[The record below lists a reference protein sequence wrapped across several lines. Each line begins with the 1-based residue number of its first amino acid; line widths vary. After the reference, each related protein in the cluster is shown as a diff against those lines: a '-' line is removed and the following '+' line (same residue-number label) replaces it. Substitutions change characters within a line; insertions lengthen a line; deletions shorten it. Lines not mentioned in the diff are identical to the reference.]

1 MDIGQSFSLAVKSLM
16 ASKMRALL
24 TMLGIIIG
32 VSAVILISG
41 MGNGLTNKVEETF
54 TSMGSNIVTAYAL
67 YQTDTKYVDL
77 DKLEA
82 FADET
87 EGIKYYAPYTQHSS
101 VTVKVD
107 GENAST
113 TIYGTNEDYASIRDR
128 GIASGRNIQYL
139 DIARQQKVCVVGSHV
154 IEEIF
159 GEDIAN
165 DEIIGRNIKINGD
178 SFKIVGIMEEKASGM
193 AGGDDDM
200 ILIPY
205 PVAQKLFDTEYVSM
219 FYFTYENGDVADEVV
234 DKIDKHFHNI
244 YYQTGLYGQVSDEDN
259 DYYFVMDAQSMM
271 EEMYDMLDTITSIL
285 VAIAGISLLVGGVGI
300 MNIMLVSVTERTKE
314 IGIRK
319 AIGANKWDVLSQFVI
334 EAITTSVIGG
344 TIGIILGVFF
354 TGVASTI
361 LGIEG
366 AVTFESVAIAVGISS
381 LIGIVFGYLPAKKA
395 ADMHPIDALRH
406 E

>member
-41 MGNGLTNKVEETF
+41 MGNGLTNHVEETF
-54 TSMGSNIVTAYAL
+54 TSLGSNIVTAMAL

-77 DKLEA
+77 NKLEA
-82 FADET
+82 FAEET
-87 EGIKYYAPYTQHSS
+87 EGIKYYAPCTQYSGI
-101 VTVKVD
+101 TVKVNSED
-107 GENAST
+107 AST
-113 TIYGTNEDYASIRDR
+113 SIYGTNQDYASIRDR

-139 DIARQQKVCVVGSHV
+139 DVEREQKVCVVGSHV
-154 IEEIF
+154 IEELF
-159 GEDIAN
+159 GKEVTN
-165 DEIIGRNIKINGD
+165 DEIIGENLKINGD
-178 SFKIVGIMEEKASGM
+178 SFKIVGILEEKASGM
-193 AGGDDDM
+193 AGGDDDLV
-200 ILIPY
+200 LIPY
-205 PVAQKLFDTEYVSM
+205 TVAQKVFNTQYVNM
-219 FYFTYENGDVADEVV
+219 FYFTYENGDVSEEVV
-234 DKIDKHFHNI
+234 DKIDKYFHDI
-244 YYQTGLYGQVSDEDN
+244 YYEATLYNEEEEDDS
-259 DYYFVMDAQSMM
+259 DYYFIMDAQSMM

-319 AIGANKWDVLSQFVI
+319 AIGANKFDVLSQFVI

-344 TIGIILGVFF
+344 AIGIALGIFF
-354 TGVASTI
+354 TGVASNI

-366 AVTFESVAIAVGISS
+366 AVTMESVAVAVGISS

>member
-1 MDIGQSFSLAVKSLM
+1 MDIGQSFILAVKSLM

-41 MGNGLTNKVEETF
+41 MGEGLTAKVEETF
-54 TSMGSNIVTAYAL
+54 TSMGSNIVTAMAL
-67 YQTDTKYVDL
+67 RQTETKYVDL
-77 DKLEA
+77 DKLAE
-82 FADET
+82 FASET
-87 EGIKYYAPYTQHSS
+87 EGMKYYAPYTQTSA
-101 VTVKVD
+101 TAKFGTED
-107 GENAST
+107 AST
-113 TIYGTNEDYASIRDR
+113 TVYGTNEDYASIRDR

-139 DIARQQKVCVVGSHV
+139 DVEREQRVCVVGSHV
-154 IEEIF
+154 IEELF
-159 GEDIAN
+159 GDDVIN
-165 DEIIGRNIKINGD
+165 DELIGEQLKINGTT
-178 SFKIVGIMEEKASGM
+178 FKIVGIMEEKASGM

-205 PVAQKLFDTEYVSM
+205 TVAQKVFNIQYVNM
-219 FYFTYENGDVADEVV
+219 FYFTYENGDYADTI
-234 DKIDKHFHNI
+234 IDKVDRFFYNI
-244 YYQTGLYGQVSDEDN
+244 YDN
-259 DYYFVMDAQSMM
+259 ADYYFIMDAQSMM

-285 VAIAGISLLVGGVGI
+285 VAIAAVSLLVGGVGI

-319 AIGANKWDVLSQFVI
+319 AIGANKFDVLSQFVI

-344 TIGIILGVFF
+344 TIGIMLGIFF
-354 TGVASTI
+354 TNIASVI

-366 AVTFESVAIAVGISS
+366 KVTFGAVAIAVGVSS
-381 LIGIVFGYLPAKKA
+381 LIGILFGYMPAKKA

>member
-41 MGNGLTNKVEETF
+41 MGEGLTAHVEETF
-54 TSMGSNIVTAYAL
+54 TSLGSNIVTAMSL

-77 DKLEA
+77 DKLEE
-82 FADET
+82 FVDET
-87 EGIKYYAPYTQHSS
+87 KGIKYYSPYIQSS
-101 VTVKVD
+101 VTAKAN
-107 GENAST
+107 GEDAST
-113 TIYGTNEDYASIRDR
+113 TVYGVNQDYTSIRDR
-128 GIASGRNIQYL
+128 GIASGRGIQYL
-139 DIARQQKVCVVGSHV
+139 DIEREQKVCVVGSHV
-154 IEEIF
+154 IEELF
-159 GEDIAN
+159 GKGTTN
-165 DEIIGRNIKINGD
+165 DELIGQNLKINGN

-200 ILIPY
+200 IIIPY
-205 PVAQKLFDTEYVSM
+205 TVAQKVFGMQYVNM
-219 FYFTYENGDVADEVV
+219 FYFTYENGEVSEEVV
-234 DKIDKHFHNI
+234 DEIDKFFFDI
-244 YYQTGLYGQVSDEDN
+244 YDDS
-259 DYYFVMDAQSMM
+259 DYYFIMDAQSMM

-319 AIGANKWDVLSQFVI
+319 AIGANKFDVLSQFVI

-344 TIGIILGVFF
+344 VIGIILGIFF
-354 TGVASTI
+354 TEVASNI

-366 AVTFESVAIAVGISS
+366 KVTIGAVSVAVGVSS
-381 LIGIVFGYLPAKKA
+381 LIGILFGYMPAKKA

>member
-1 MDIGQSFSLAVKSLM
+1 MDIGQSFILAVKSLM

-41 MGNGLTNKVEETF
+41 MGEGLTAKVEETF
-54 TSMGSNIVTAYAL
+54 TSMGSNIVTAMAL
-67 YQTDTKYVDL
+67 RQTETKYVDL
-77 DKLEA
+77 DKLAE
-82 FADET
+82 FASET
-87 EGIKYYAPYTQHSS
+87 EGMKYYAPYTQTSA
-101 VTVKVD
+101 TAKFGTED
-107 GENAST
+107 AST
-113 TIYGTNEDYASIRDR
+113 TVYGTNEDYASIRDR

-139 DIARQQKVCVVGSHV
+139 DVEREQRVCVVGSHV
-154 IEEIF
+154 IEELF
-159 GEDIAN
+159 GDDVTN
-165 DEIIGRNIKINGD
+165 DELIGEQLKINGTT
-178 SFKIVGIMEEKASGM
+178 FKIVGIMEEKASGM

-205 PVAQKLFDTEYVSM
+205 TVAQKVFNIQYVNM
-219 FYFTYENGDVADEVV
+219 FYFTYENGDYADTI
-234 DKIDKHFHNI
+234 IDKVDRFFYNI
-244 YYQTGLYGQVSDEDN
+244 YDN
-259 DYYFVMDAQSMM
+259 ADYYFIMDAQSMM

-285 VAIAGISLLVGGVGI
+285 VAIAAVSLLVGGVGI

-319 AIGANKWDVLSQFVI
+319 AIGANKFDVLSQFVI

-344 TIGIILGVFF
+344 TIGIMLGIFF
-354 TGVASTI
+354 TNIASVI

-366 AVTFESVAIAVGISS
+366 KVTFGAVAIAVGVSS
-381 LIGIVFGYLPAKKA
+381 LIGILFGYMPAKKA

>member
-1 MDIGQSFSLAVKSLM
+1 MDVGQSFSLAVKSLM

-41 MGNGLTNKVEETF
+41 MGEGLTAHVEETF
-54 TSMGSNIVTAYAL
+54 TSLGSNIVSVMAL
-67 YQTDTKYVDL
+67 RQTDTKYVDL
-77 DKLEA
+77 DKLQA
-82 FADET
+82 FVDET
-87 EGIKYYAPYTQHSS
+87 NGIKYYAPCIQTSA
-101 VTVKVD
+101 TVKSA
-107 GENAST
+107 GEDAST
-113 TIYGTNEDYASIRDR
+113 TVYASNEEYASIRDR

-139 DIARQQKVCVVGSHV
+139 DVVREQRVCVVGSHV
-154 IEEIF
+154 IEEVF
-159 GEDIAN
+159 GKEVTN
-165 DEIIGRNIKINGD
+165 DELIGKKIKINGN
-178 SFKIVGIMEEKASGM
+178 SFEIVGIMEEKASGL
-193 AGGDDDM
+193 AGSDDDM

-205 PVAQKLFDTEYVSM
+205 TVAQKIFNIEHVNM
-219 FYFTYENGDVADEVV
+219 FYFTYENGDVSEEVIN
-234 DKIDKHFHNI
+234 KIDRFFYNI
-244 YYQTGLYGQVSDEDN
+244 YDN
-259 DYYFVMDAQSMM
+259 ADYYFIIDAQSMM
-271 EEMYDMLDTITSIL
+271 EEMYEMLDTITSIL

-344 TIGIILGVFF
+344 TIGIILGIFF
-354 TGVASTI
+354 TSIASKI

-366 AVTFESVAIAVGISS
+366 KVTFEAVAIAVGISS

>member
-41 MGNGLTNKVEETF
+41 MGEGLTAHVEETF
-54 TSMGSNIVTAYAL
+54 ASLGSNIVTAMSL

-77 DKLEA
+77 DKLEE
-82 FADET
+82 FVDET
-87 EGIKYYAPYTQHSS
+87 KGIKYYSPYIQSS
-101 VTVKVD
+101 VTAKAN
-107 GENAST
+107 GEDAST
-113 TIYGTNEDYASIRDR
+113 TVYGVNQDYTSIRDR
-128 GIASGRNIQYL
+128 GIASGRGIQYL
-139 DIARQQKVCVVGSHV
+139 DIEREQKVCVVGSHV
-154 IEEIF
+154 IEELF
-159 GEDIAN
+159 GKGTTN
-165 DEIIGRNIKINGD
+165 DELIGQNLKINGN

-200 ILIPY
+200 IIIPY
-205 PVAQKLFDTEYVSM
+205 TVAQKVFGMQYVNM
-219 FYFTYENGDVADEVV
+219 FYFTYENGEVSEEVV
-234 DKIDKHFHNI
+234 DEIDKFFFDI
-244 YYQTGLYGQVSDEDN
+244 YDDS
-259 DYYFVMDAQSMM
+259 DYYFIMDAQSMM

-319 AIGANKWDVLSQFVI
+319 AIGANKFDVLSQFVI

-344 TIGIILGVFF
+344 VIGIILGIFF
-354 TGVASTI
+354 TEVASNI

-366 AVTFESVAIAVGISS
+366 KVTIGAVSVAVGVSS
-381 LIGIVFGYLPAKKA
+381 LIGILFGYMPAKKA

>member
-54 TSMGSNIVTAYAL
+54 TSMGSNIITVMAL
-67 YQTDTKYVDL
+67 YQNDTRYVNL
-77 DKLEA
+77 DKLENLVS
-82 FADET
+82 ET
-87 EGIKYYAPYTQHSS
+87 EGIRYYAPYTQTSNATIKFENEDTKT
-101 VTVKVD
+101 TV
-107 GENAST
+107 
-113 TIYGTNEDYASIRDR
+113 YGTNEDYTSIRDR
-128 GIASGRNIQYL
+128 GIASGRSIQYL
-139 DIARQQKVCVVGSHV
+139 DVEREQKVCVVGSNV
-154 IEEIF
+154 INDIF
-159 GEDIAN
+159 GDEFSN
-165 DEIIGRNIKINGD
+165 DELIGKNIKINGN
-178 SFKIVGIMEEKASGM
+178 SFKIVGILEEKASGL
-193 AGGDDDM
+193 AGSDDDL

-205 PVAQKLFDTEYVSM
+205 TVAQKVFNIQYINM
-219 FYFTYENGDVADEVV
+219 FYFTYTDGKFADAVM
-234 DKIDKHFHNI
+234 DKIDRFFYNI
-244 YYQTGLYGQVSDEDN
+244 YDEA
-259 DYYFVMDAQSMM
+259 DYYFIMDAQSMM

-319 AIGANKWDVLSQFVI
+319 AIGANQWDILSQFVI

-344 TIGIILGVFF
+344 SIGIILGIFF
-354 TGVASTI
+354 TGVASTV
-361 LGIEG
+361 LGITG
-366 AVTFESVAIAVGISS
+366 KVTLLSVVIAVGISS

-395 ADMHPIDALRH
+395 AEMHPIDALRH

>member
-1 MDIGQSFSLAVKSLM
+1 MNIGQSFSLAVKSLM

-41 MGNGLTNKVEETF
+41 MGKGLTNKVEETF
-54 TSMGSNIVTAYAL
+54 SSMGSNIITVMAL
-67 YQTDTKYVDL
+67 YQNNTRYVNL
-77 DKLEA
+77 DKLETLVS
-82 FADET
+82 ET
-87 EGIKYYAPYTQHSS
+87 EGIRYYAPYTQTSNATIKYENEDTTT
-101 VTVKVD
+101 TV
-107 GENAST
+107 
-113 TIYGTNEDYASIRDR
+113 YGTNEDYTSIRDR
-128 GIASGRNIQYL
+128 GIASGRSIQYL
-139 DIARQQKVCVVGSHV
+139 DIEREQKVCVVGSNV
-154 IEEIF
+154 IADLF
-159 GEDIAN
+159 GDDVSN
-165 DEIIGRNIKINGD
+165 DELIGENIKINGN
-178 SFKIVGIMEEKASGM
+178 SFKIVGILEEKASGL
-193 AGGDDDM
+193 AGSDDDI

-205 PVAQKLFDTEYVSM
+205 TVSQKLFNIQYINM
-219 FYFTYENGDVADEVV
+219 FYFTYTDGKFADAVM
-234 DKIDKHFHNI
+234 DKIDRFFYSI
-244 YYQTGLYGQVSDEDN
+244 YDDA
-259 DYYFVMDAQSMM
+259 DYYFIMDAQSMM

-319 AIGANKWDVLSQFVI
+319 AIGANQWDILSQFVI

-344 TIGIILGVFF
+344 SIGIVMGIFF
-354 TGVASTI
+354 TGVASKI

-366 AVTFESVAIAVGISS
+366 AVTLGSVVIAVGISS

-395 ADMHPIDALRH
+395 AEMHPIDALRH

>member
-1 MDIGQSFSLAVKSLM
+1 
-16 ASKMRALL
+16 
-24 TMLGIIIG
+24 
-32 VSAVILISG
+32 
-41 MGNGLTNKVEETF
+41 
-54 TSMGSNIVTAYAL
+54 MGSNIVTAMAL
-67 YQTDTKYVDL
+67 RQTETKYVDL
-77 DKLEA
+77 DKLAKMAE
-82 FADET
+82 ET
-87 EGIKYYAPYTQHSS
+87 EGIKYYAPYTQTSA
-101 VTVKVD
+101 TAKYGIED
-107 GENAST
+107 AST

-139 DIARQQKVCVVGSHV
+139 DVEREQRVCVVGSHV
-154 IEEIF
+154 IEELF
-159 GEDIAN
+159 GEDAVN
-165 DEIIGRNIKINGD
+165 DDLIGKQLKINGTT
-178 SFKIVGIMEEKASGM
+178 FKIVGIMEEKASGM

-205 PVAQKLFDTEYVSM
+205 TVAQKVFNIQYVNM
-219 FYFTYENGDVADEVV
+219 FYFTYENGDYADTI
-234 DKIDKHFHNI
+234 IDKVDRFFYNI
-244 YYQTGLYGQVSDEDN
+244 YDN
-259 DYYFVMDAQSMM
+259 ADYYFIMDAQSMM

-319 AIGANKWDVLSQFVI
+319 AIGANKFDVLSQFVI

-344 TIGIILGVFF
+344 TIGIILGIFF
-354 TGVASTI
+354 TGVASKI

-366 AVTFESVAIAVGISS
+366 KVTFGAVAIAVGVSS
-381 LIGIVFGYLPAKKA
+381 LIGILFGYMPAKKA

>member
-41 MGNGLTNKVEETF
+41 MGEGLTAHVEETF
-54 TSMGSNIVTAYAL
+54 TSLGSNIVTVMAL
-67 YQTDTKYVDL
+67 RQTETKYVDL

-82 FADET
+82 FVEET
-87 EGIKYYAPYTQHSS
+87 NGIKYYAPYIQSS
-101 VTVKVD
+101 ATAKVN
-107 GENAST
+107 GEDAST
-113 TIYGTNEDYASIRDR
+113 TVYGTNEDYASIRDR

-139 DIARQQKVCVVGSHV
+139 DVEREQRVCVVGSHV
-154 IEEIF
+154 IEELF
-159 GEDIAN
+159 GKEVTN
-165 DEIIGRNIKINGD
+165 DELIGERLKINGN

-205 PVAQKLFDTEYVSM
+205 TVAQKVFNTQYVNM
-219 FYFTYENGDVADEVV
+219 FYFTYENGDVSEEVI
-234 DKIDKHFHNI
+234 DKIDRHFFNI
-244 YYQTGLYGQVSDEDN
+244 YDDA
-259 DYYFVMDAQSMM
+259 DYYFIMDAQSMM
-271 EEMYDMLDTITSIL
+271 EEMYEMLDTITSIL

-344 TIGIILGVFF
+344 TIGIILGIFF
-354 TGVASTI
+354 TGVASNV
-361 LGIEG
+361 LGIDG
-366 AVTFESVAIAVGISS
+366 KVTFEAVSIAVGISS